1 MDIWRL
7 VEVVYSLFLFTKSLH
22 NIFEEIFHFYYSK
35 ISYILTDMYDIKILG
50 DLHIFGVGVKVN
62 AF

>member
-1 MDIWRL
+1 M
-7 VEVVYSLFLFTKSLH
+7 EVVYSLFLFTKSLH

-35 ISYILTDMYDIKILG
+35 IPYILTDMYDIKILG